1 MMRPGEPPTEDAVE
15 TLFNGLF
22 YSPKSAT
29 TCRPWA
35 A

>member
-15 TLFNGLF
+15 TLFHGLF
-22 YSPKSAT
+22 YSESAT